1 MMCMSSEN
9 LQVITMGLANVS
21 ESSTVVDA
29 NELLAGLADAA
40 KEMEPGTIP
49 LVVLRPL
56 SGAIQKN
63 IINSFSLL
71 RL

>member
-1 MMCMSSEN
+1 MMCKSSEY

-40 KEMEPGTIP
+40 KEMEPGAIP

-63 IINSFSLL
+63 IINSFPLL